1 MNNPPRTHNRHF
13 IEPRNWQELK
23 DALLRV
29 FTTLTEEDLNFEEEK
44 KSDMI
49 EALQIKL
56 SKSKQEI
63 ISILEII

>member
-1 MNNPPRTHNRHF
+1 MNKHSRTRNRRF
-13 IEPRNWQELK
+13 IEPRTWRELK

-29 FTTLTEEDLNFEEEK
+29 FTTLTEEDLDFEEEK
-44 KSDMI
+44 KSEMI
-49 EALQIKL
+49 EFLQQKL

>member
-1 MNNPPRTHNRHF
+1 MNKHSRTHNRHF
-13 IEPRNWQELK
+13 IQPRTWQELK

-29 FTTLTEEDLNFEEEK
+29 FTSLKEEDLDFKEEK
-44 KSDMI
+44 KADMI
-49 EALQIKL
+49 EALQKKL